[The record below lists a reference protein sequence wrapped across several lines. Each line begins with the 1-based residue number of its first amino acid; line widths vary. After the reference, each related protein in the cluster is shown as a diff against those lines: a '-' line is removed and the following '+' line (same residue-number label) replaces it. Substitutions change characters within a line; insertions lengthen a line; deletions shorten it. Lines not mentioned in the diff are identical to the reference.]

1 MTSGQPEKKH
11 FAPERF
17 PALLEFL
24 PAYLHEDFVEEYGSA
39 AGAFAALVLDAGSD
53 QVTKVRE
60 EWIAFRRAFSGRPI
74 RDLQH
79 ALTQLGAAWLPQ
91 SEPELQAVDE
101 ILTRTDA

>member
-11 FAPERF
+11 FAPESF

-24 PAYLHEDFVEEYGSA
+24 PAYLHEDFGEEYGSA

-53 QVTKVRE
+53 QIGKLRE
-60 EWIAFRRAFSGRPI
+60 EWKALRRAFSGRPI
-74 RDLQH
+74 HDLQH

-91 SEPELQAVDE
+91 SEQELQAVDQ
-101 ILTRTDA
+101 ILARTDA